1 MASLLSL
8 SYEAYPMDHVKKST
22 HYSSSD
28 SRFINVPTESKFQQ
42 MGLMDTLG
50 IIKTMLLDKD
60 TRIPEGKLEEVKP
73 DMAAFLAPSTH
84 TKFIWL
90 GHSTLLLN
98 LDGKIVLIDPVFS
111 DYAFSIDIFVKRFQ
125 DAALK
130 LEELPHI
137 DAILISH
144 NHYDHLD
151 KKTIQFFKDKD
162 TRFILPLKVGDD
174 LLDWGIP
181 KERFVELDWE
191 DSVTEFGIKFTA
203 TPAQHFSGRGLF
215 DKNKSLWASWVIESK
230 NDKIFYSGDSGYS
243 NHFKQ
248 IGDKYGPFD
257 VTFIENGQYNERWA
271 DIHMLPEESIQ
282 AHIDLKG
289 KYYVPVHWGMFNLAL
304 HNWVE
309 PVERT
314 YKLAQDKKLSYLSP
328 KLGEIIN
335 LENVSLDLPWWKKS
349 K

>member
-1 MASLLSL
+1 
-8 SYEAYPMDHVKKST
+8 MDHVKKST
-22 HYSSSD
+22 HYSEEAG
-28 SRFINVPTESKFQQ
+28 RFINVPTESKFQQ
-42 MGLMDTLG
+42 MGFMDTLSVV
-50 IIKTMLLDKD
+50 KTMFLDKD
-60 TRIPEGKLEEVKP
+60 TRSPTEKLEEVKP
-73 DMAAFLAPSTH
+73 DMGALLASSAYA
-84 TKFIWL
+84 KFIWL

-98 LDGKIVLIDPVFS
+98 FDGKIVLVDPVFS
-111 DYAFSIDIFVKRFQ
+111 DYAFSVDIFVKRFQ
-125 DAALK
+125 APAVK

-137 DAILISH
+137 DVIVISH

-151 KKTIQFFKDKD
+151 KKTIKFFKDKK

-174 LLDWGIP
+174 LHEWGIP

-191 DSVTEFGIKFTA
+191 ESVTEFGIKFTA

-215 DKNKSLWASWVIESK
+215 DKNKTLWASWVIESK
-230 NDKIFYSGDSGYS
+230 SDKIFYSGDSGYS

-289 KYYVPVHWGMFNLAL
+289 KYFVPVHWGMFNLAL

-314 YKLAQDKKLSYLSP
+314 YKLAHDKKLSYLSP
-328 KLGEIIN
+328 RLGQVIN
-335 LENVSLDLPWWKKS
+335 LENVDVEEPWWKKV